1 MGGNPPVDEAPTG
14 AFTRIVKQDG
24 RQLSYK
30 ICAATCVIRC
40 PRRHTTRTMEGT
52 TPRRLGVPSDQTAS
66 AAEPSDSWG
75 QPVSNSVSPSA
86 PSVSLPLLAGS
97 GFVPRRAL
105 FQAPRLDILTGLCLP
120 EPRFRVFPRSPWIAR
135 SFSDPAPVQCL
146 LSTRPLW
153 RCHCSSHLWAR
164 ALRYRCSGRA
174 CVESVF
180 RVMPLTRFSSDAFGV
195 VTISLVILFHVLAIR
210 CIYQVVYLQVRIHRR
225 DFLQLGFFNG
235 PWITRIFLVIVAI
248 WWSLS
253 EIARLSFLKG
263 RLFSSIT
270 WQQNF
275 CKLYILFNLGFSE
288 PSVFLTLVFLLRASL
303 RRRELG
309 TLSQGWNKRTI
320 SYVFLYCIPI
330 FVMQVFLD
338 FAGPKF
344 FSEAK
349 NGGRAKKLNYF
360 TKASVLIGDECVC
373 TYPLFSTILLGLFHA
388 ALISYV
394 SYIGMHVFLSVINK
408 RLLQRLY
415 WLVSSVIFSLPVRVL
430 LLGFSVLPQPGNL
443 AYELIVF
450 LAFLVMLFCTVIGI
464 LVLVYFPAADLMA
477 LRNLEEREVE
487 GIPYDDYFNDSASLV
502 ANQSR
507 HDTRR
512 SSDVSTMR
520 GSISFRTMIRDDTPD
535 LDISDETNLS
545 FHGALHIGSPSVSSS
560 TPARPMLPLRE
571 SSIMIRGLS

>member
-1 MGGNPPVDEAPTG
+1 LDQLGFRPRHLPNRFLCSPDRASSLGELSFKLRVSISCPVFASRSRGLGSSLAPRG
-14 AFTRIVKQDG
+14 
-24 RQLSYK
+24 S
-30 ICAATCVIRC
+30 
-40 PRRHTTRTMEGT
+40 
-52 TPRRLGVPSDQTAS
+52 LGVSLDPSPGSSFFFSSFVRLAFS
-66 AAEPSDSWG
+66 GCWCALISRVRFLGSIGYHAGLVVCFDS
-75 QPVSNSVSPSA
+75 
-86 PSVSLPLLAGS
+86 
-97 GFVPRRAL
+97 
-105 FQAPRLDILTGLCLP
+105 
-120 EPRFRVFPRSPWIAR
+120 
-135 SFSDPAPVQCL
+135 
-146 LSTRPLW
+146 
-153 RCHCSSHLWAR
+153 
-164 ALRYRCSGRA
+164 LRYRCSGRA

-195 VTISLVILFHVLAIR
+195 VTISLVVLFHVLAIR

-225 DFLQLGFFNG
+225 DFLQLGYFNG

-248 WWSLS
+248 CWSLS

-270 WQQNF
+270 WQRNL

-303 RRRELG
+303 RRRESG

-338 FAGPKF
+338 FAGPRF

-349 NGGRAKKLNYF
+349 NDGRAKKLNYF
-360 TKASVLIGDECVC
+360 TKASVFVGDECVC

-443 AYELIVF
+443 AYELIIF
-450 LAFLVMLFCTVIGI
+450 LAFLVMLLCTVIGI

-477 LRNLEEREVE
+477 LRNLEEREVQ
-487 GIPYDDYFNDSASLV
+487 GMPYDDYFNDSASLV

-571 SSIMIRGLS
+571 VPRY

>member
-1 MGGNPPVDEAPTG
+1 MRETLSPPSHDENHGG
-14 AFTRIVKQDG
+14 I
-24 RQLSYK
+24 
-30 ICAATCVIRC
+30 
-40 PRRHTTRTMEGT
+40 M
-52 TPRRLGVPSDQTAS
+52 PRRLGVPPEQLLRQPSRLTAGDSLS
-66 AAEPSDSWG
+66 ATRFRPRPRPNRFLCSPDRVSSLGELSFKLRVSISC
-75 QPVSNSVSPSA
+75 PVFASRRRGLGSSLALHGSLG
-86 PSVSLPLLAGS
+86 VSLI
-97 GFVPRRAL
+97 
-105 FQAPRLDILTGLCLP
+105 RL
-120 EPRFRVFPRSPWIAR
+120 
-135 SFSDPAPVQCL
+135 QCVC
-146 LSTRPLW
+146 STRPLW
-153 RCHCSSHLWAR
+153 RCHCSSYLWAR

-195 VTISLVILFHVLAIR
+195 VTISLVIIFHVLAIR

-225 DFLQLGFFNG
+225 DFLQLGYFNG

-263 RLFSSIT
+263 RIFSSIT

-275 CKLYILFNLGFSE
+275 CKIYILFNLGFSE

-330 FVMQVFLD
+330 FVMQIFVD
-338 FAGPKF
+338 FAGPRF

-349 NGGRAKKLNYF
+349 NDGRAKKLNYF

-388 ALISYV
+388 VLISYV

-408 RLLQRLY
+408 QLLQRLY

-464 LVLVYFPAADLMA
+464 LVLVYFPVADLMA
-477 LRNLEEREVE
+477 LRKLEEREVE
-487 GIPYDDYFNDSASLV
+487 GMPYDDYFNDSASLV

-571 SSIMIRGLS
+571 VPRY